1 MLYFLPTPIGNL
13 SDITLRTLE
22 VLERSEVLLCE
33 DTRVSKR
40 LLHLLAQNPVICSS
54 FPKIATK
61 ERKFIAFHSHND
73 QEFLEQVELSFFDK
87 EIAVMSDA
95 GMPSLSDPCM
105 SLVVYALKHNI
116 KYDVLPGANALT
128 TAFCASGF
136 LEGRF
141 FYAGFL
147 PHKSKER
154 RLRIVK
160 ILNALAY
167 LEEKTPIVFYESPHR
182 ILETLRDLESLAQGM
197 CLFVAKELT
206 KLHQRY
212 YFGRVSEVFLEIQKG
227 NIQGEWVLVLLNERM
242 IEPCLG
248 LSALLELDLPPK
260 IKAKIEA
267 IMTHKNAKELYQQAF
282 AKTSEAQVKN
292 NY

>member
-22 VLERSEVLLCE
+22 VLERCECLLCE

-40 LLHLLAQNPVICSS
+40 LLHLLAQNPIICNS

-61 ERKFIAFHSHND
+61 KREFIAFHSHND
-73 QEFLEQVELSFFDK
+73 QEFLEQVELSFFER

-105 SLVVYALKHNI
+105 SLVAYALKHNI
-116 KYDVLPGANALT
+116 KYDVLPGANALI

-154 RLRIVK
+154 RLRIAK
-160 ILNALAY
+160 ILNVLAF
-167 LEEKTPIVFYESPHR
+167 LEEKTPVVFYESPHR
-182 ILETLRDLESLAQGM
+182 LLETLKDLTDLADGM
-197 CLFVAKELT
+197 HLFVAKELT
-206 KLHQRY
+206 KLHQQY
-212 YFGRVSEVFLEIQKG
+212 YFGEVSKVATQLQKC
-227 NIQGEWVLVLLNERM
+227 NIQGEWVLVLLNKKD
-242 IEPCLG
+242 IEPILG
-248 LSALLELDLPPK
+248 LSSLLELDLPPK

-267 IMTHKNAKELYQQAF
+267 VMTHKNAKELYQRRLLEQN
-282 AKTSEAQVKN
+282 K
-292 NY
+292 

>member
-13 SDITLRTLE
+13 ADITLRALE
-22 VLERSEVLLCE
+22 VLERCEVFLCE

-40 LLHLLAQNPVICSS
+40 LLHLLAQNPIISHS
-54 FPKIATK
+54 FPNIATQK
-61 ERKFIAFHSHND
+61 REFIAFHSHND
-73 QEFLEQVELSFFDK
+73 WEFLNKIELSFFDK

-95 GMPSLSDPCM
+95 GMPSLSDPGM
-105 SLVVYALKHNI
+105 SLAAYASKHNI
-116 KYDVLPGANALT
+116 PYDVLPGANALT

-154 RLRIVK
+154 RLKIAK

-167 LEEKTPIVFYESPHR
+167 LEEKTPVVFYESPHR
-182 ILETLRDLESLAQGM
+182 LLETLKDLNDLAKGM
-197 CLFVAKELT
+197 HLFAAKELT
-206 KLHQRY
+206 KLHQQY
-212 YFGRVSEVFLEIQKG
+212 YLGEISQIIERLQQN
-227 NIQGEWVLVLLNERM
+227 NIQGEWVLVLLNEKK
-242 IEPCLG
+242 IEPCMG

-267 IMTHKNAKELYQQAF
+267 AMTQKNAKELYFQRLL
-282 AKTSEAQVKN
+282 EEKN
-292 NY
+292 Q

>member
-1 MLYFLPTPIGNL
+1 MLYFLPSPIGNL
-13 SDITLRTLE
+13 ADITLRTLE
-22 VLERSEVLLCE
+22 VLEKCEYFLCE

-40 LLHLLAQNPVICSS
+40 LLHLLTQNSIINHS

-61 ERKFIAFHSHND
+61 EREFIPFHSHNEQD
-73 QEFLEQVELSFFDK
+73 FLKNTELSFFDK

-95 GMPSLSDPCM
+95 GMPCLSDPAM
-105 SLVVYALKHNI
+105 SLVAHAIKHNI
-116 KYDVLPGANALT
+116 KYDILPGANALT

-154 RLRIVK
+154 RLRITK

-167 LEEKTPIVFYESPHR
+167 LEEKTPIIFYESPHR
-182 ILETLRDLESLAQGM
+182 LLETLKDLKDLALGM
-197 CLFVAKELT
+197 SLFVAKELT
-206 KLHQRY
+206 KLHQQY
-212 YFGRVSEVFLEIQKG
+212 YFGEVSEIYSQLQEN
-227 NIQGEWVLVLLNERM
+227 NIQGEWVLVLLNEQTV
-242 IEPCLG
+242 EPCMG
-248 LSALLELDLPPK
+248 LSALLQLDLPPK

-267 IMTHKNAKELYQQAF
+267 HMTHKNAKELYQQHL
-282 AKTSEAQVKN
+282 QKN
-292 NY
+292 A